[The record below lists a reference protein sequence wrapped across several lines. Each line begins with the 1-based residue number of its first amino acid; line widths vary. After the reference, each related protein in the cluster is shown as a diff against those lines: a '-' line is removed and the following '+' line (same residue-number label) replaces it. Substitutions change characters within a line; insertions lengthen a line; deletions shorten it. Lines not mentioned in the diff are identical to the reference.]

1 MSRIPQSLRD
11 ELAREAGTPASDMH
25 ALYSARATTALDR
38 LRRYE
43 RDHGLD
49 PAVVIDPAD
58 HLGAHEPYHFPSGA
72 SERTL
77 PLGEYVADE
86 VAGAVP
92 LFAVG
97 DPVEFTDGMGAT
109 VWGRIK
115 DIDGGLAFVTE
126 AGDRATWGVG
136 LDRLRRIEHASRPL
150 SPAALDRLEAGVM
163 GGDGP
168 DDPLAIAQRIT
179 ATGQLWTILA
189 ADGLV
194 WATPVGPFPAGRS
207 RAGPAGREGERAG
220 LRGGDHGPRRQARRA
235 PLPPRRHRPGARPGP
250 RPGVPGVRG
259 RSPRRSDRLNLIT

>member
-194 WATPVGPFPAGRS
+194 WAMAEVGPDQRVVKASGPDFAAAITALGARLGEPPCRHA
-207 RAGPAGREGERAG
+207 AIVPEPGPARDRVCPGC
-220 LRGGDHGPRRQARRA
+220 GDEVHVEAIG
-235 PLPPRRHRPGARPGP
+235 
-250 RPGVPGVRG
+250 
-259 RSPRRSDRLNLIT
+259 